1 MFIKNIIKR
10 ARIKKENSILM
21 KRFIDYADLFFNS
34 EITLYPKLLTDIK
47 WDRILVLTPH
57 ADDETFGAGGF
68 ISAAVAKNKK
78 VKIVLY
84 SDNSESIIASDNR
97 PKDGLI
103 PRLIYNGETKNP
115 NRCGVKSDE
124 NITQLRSAEFGN
136 AMSIVGITEKEELK
150 ISPLSFVVSN
160 ELIEKTKNI
169 ISNFSP
175 SLILLPSFIDNH
187 EEHKILNKILA
198 NSLDLNFKIDVMLF
212 EVWTPISPNIIIK
225 ISEEMNKKME
235 AIKCYASQIDYID
248 YESSIKG
255 LNKYR
260 SIYHFQGKE
269 FCEAFILLSSSQYI
283 SLVLR
288 R

>member
-10 ARIKKENSILM
+10 ARIKKENSILI
-21 KRFIDYADLFFNS
+21 KRFVDYADLFFNS

-78 VKIVLY
+78 VKIILY

-103 PRLIYNGETKNP
+103 SRLIDNGETKNL
-115 NRCGVKSDE
+115 NRCGVKFDE

-175 SLILLPSFIDNH
+175 DLILLPSFIDNH

-269 FCEAFILLSSSQYI
+269 FCEAFMLLSSSQYI